1 MAELREEVR
10 KSDEAAVFFEERA
23 KQYRAMFEHA
33 EVEARADPPTQP
45 KCSMFACAEGC
56 GVRGRLRA
64 ADTVPCQRRMRR
76 GLAALCV
83 VLDKPR

>member
-33 EVEARADPPTQP
+33 EVEARADPLSQP
-45 KCSMFACAEGC
+45 NVPCSHARRAAAYAADCAQTPYRASAGC
-56 GVRGRLRA
+56 GADSLRFA
-64 ADTVPCQRRMRR
+64 SF
-76 GLAALCV
+76 
-83 VLDKPR
+83 